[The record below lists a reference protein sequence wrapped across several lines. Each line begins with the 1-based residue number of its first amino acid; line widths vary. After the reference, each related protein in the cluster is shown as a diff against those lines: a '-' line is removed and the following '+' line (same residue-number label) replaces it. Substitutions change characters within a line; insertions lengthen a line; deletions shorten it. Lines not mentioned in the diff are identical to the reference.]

1 MKKFLEILVLVLLCY
16 NLSIFNNVSA
26 NEKKVFYAGFSFS
39 GNYIDKSTGI
49 KFTNHLTNEKNENGL
64 DIISDSLLRS
74 MKKIQPK
81 NFNIDYNFA
90 DLEKGL
96 EESVVMSVILD
107 HENFFSEYE
116 PISKTYLNNI
126 QMFFQVIF
134 YNFKTRKLIASIP
147 YDVSVPFFTKNELTE
162 KEIINHIRN
171 FYTKGLKSI
180 DSQQTINAFTQV
192 EKILNNFELKEKYKL
207 RIGVTSVNFEEKAFF
222 AIPNDYKKN
231 IKPLENIFA
240 QLFSSRL
247 ALHNDIALVPYVE
260 GVAIGAKM
268 KQQFVNSDIIYDIE
282 LPKPDYNINITVRG
296 FKKVLAKKSDI
307 NNIYFWASFLNLK
320 IYQPDLN
327 KIYMDD
333 NLKNVI
339 KKSIPSQI
347 QDVNDWYKFY
357 ITTYELFDDF
367 SINVINPKNEWL
379 KKANDSKNFEA
390 NIRKVNKLMEKVK

>member
-1 MKKFLEILVLVLLCY
+1 MKKLLGIVVLGLMLY

-171 FYTKGLKSI
+171 FYTKGFKSI

>member
-1 MKKFLEILVLVLLCY
+1 MKKNFAFLVLSLL
-16 NLSIFNNVSA
+16 LIFNNVSA

-49 KFTNHLTNEKNENGL
+49 KFTNYLINEKNENGL

-74 MKKIQPK
+74 IKKIQAK

-96 EESVVMSVILD
+96 EESVVMSVVLD

-134 YNFKTRKLIASIP
+134 YNFKTKKLIASIP

-180 DSQQTINAFTQV
+180 DSEQTINAFTQV

-207 RIGVTSVNFEEKAFF
+207 RIGVTSVIFKDESFF

-260 GVAIGAKM
+260 GLAIGAKM
-268 KQQFVNSDIIYDIE
+268 KQQFVNSDVIYDIE
-282 LPKPDYNINITVRG
+282 LPKPDFNINITVRG
-296 FKKVLAKKSDI
+296 FKKVLAKKSDV

-327 KIYMDD
+327 KVYMDD

-367 SINVINPKNEWL
+367 SLNINNPDDEWL
-379 KKANDSKNFEA
+379 KKVNDSQNFKINMQKIDE
-390 NIRKVNKLMEKVK
+390 LMEKVK

>member
-1 MKKFLEILVLVLLCY
+1 MKKAILMLIAGLLWY

-49 KFTNHLTNEKNENGL
+49 KFTNHLINEKNENGL

-74 MKKIQPK
+74 IKKIQAK

-96 EESVVMSVILD
+96 EESVVMSVVLD

-180 DSQQTINAFTQV
+180 DSEQTINAFTQV

-207 RIGVTSVNFEEKAFF
+207 RIGVTSVNFEDKSIF
-222 AIPNDYKKN
+222 AIPSDYKKN

-260 GVAIGAKM
+260 GMAIGAKM
-268 KQQFVNSDIIYDIE
+268 KQQFVNSDVIYDIE
-282 LPKPDYNINITVRG
+282 LPKPDYNIDITVRG
-296 FKKVLAKKSDI
+296 FKKVLAQKSDV

-327 KIYMDD
+327 KVYMDD

-347 QDVNDWYKFY
+347 KDVNDWYKFY
-357 ITTYELFDDF
+357 ITTYELFDNF
-367 SINVINPKNEWL
+367 SLNIDNLDDEWL
-379 KKANDSKNFEA
+379 KNVNDSENFKI
-390 NIRKVNKLMEKVK
+390 NMHKINQLMEKVK

>member
-1 MKKFLEILVLVLLCY
+1 MKKNLAFLVLSLL
-16 NLSIFNNVSA
+16 LVFNNVSA

-49 KFTNHLTNEKNENGL
+49 KFTNYLINEKNENGL
-64 DIISDSLLRS
+64 DIISASLLRS
-74 MKKIQPK
+74 IKKIRAK
-81 NFNIDYNFA
+81 NFNVDYNFA

-96 EESVVMSVILD
+96 EESIVMSVVLD

-162 KEIINHIRN
+162 KEIINQIRN

-180 DSQQTINAFTQV
+180 DSEQTINAFTQV
-192 EKILNNFELKEKYKL
+192 EKILNDFELKEKYNL
-207 RIGVTSVNFEEKAFF
+207 RIGVTSVIFEDKSLF
-222 AIPNDYKKN
+222 AIPNNYKKN

-260 GVAIGAKM
+260 GMAIGAKM
-268 KQQFVNSDIIYDIE
+268 KQQFVNSDVIYDIE
-282 LPKPDYNINITVRG
+282 LPKPDYDINITVRG
-296 FKKVLAKKSDI
+296 FKKVLAKKSDV

-320 IYQPDLN
+320 IYQPDSN

-357 ITTYELFDDF
+357 ITTYELFDNF
-367 SINVINPKNEWL
+367 SLNINNPNDKWL
-379 KKANDSKNFEA
+379 KKVNDSSDFKTNMLKIDE
-390 NIRKVNKLMEKVK
+390 LMEKVK

>member
-1 MKKFLEILVLVLLCY
+1 MKKNFAFLVLSLL
-16 NLSIFNNVSA
+16 LIFNNVSA

-49 KFTNHLTNEKNENGL
+49 KFTNYLTNEKNENGL

-74 MKKIQPK
+74 IKKIQAK

-96 EESVVMSVILD
+96 EESVVMSVVLD

-180 DSQQTINAFTQV
+180 DSEQTINAFTQV

-207 RIGVTSVNFEEKAFF
+207 RIGVTSVIFKDESFF

-260 GVAIGAKM
+260 GMAIGAKM
-268 KQQFVNSDIIYDIE
+268 KQQFVNSDVIYDIE
-282 LPKPDYNINITVRG
+282 LPKPDFNINITVRG
-296 FKKVLAKKSDI
+296 FKKVLAKKSDV

-327 KIYMDD
+327 KVYMDD

-357 ITTYELFDDF
+357 ITTYELFDNF
-367 SINVINPKNEWL
+367 SLNINNPDDEWL
-379 KKANDSKNFEA
+379 KKVNDSPNFKI
-390 NIRKVNKLMEKVK
+390 NMQKIDKLMEKVK

>member
-1 MKKFLEILVLVLLCY
+1 MKKIFALLVLSLL
-16 NLSIFNNVSA
+16 LIFNNVSA

-49 KFTNHLTNEKNENGL
+49 KFTNHLINEKNENGL

-74 MKKIQPK
+74 IKKIQAK

-96 EESVVMSVILD
+96 EESVVMSVVLD

-134 YNFKTRKLIASIP
+134 YNFKTKKLIASIP
-147 YDVSVPFFTKNELTE
+147 YDVSVPFFTKNELTK

-180 DSQQTINAFTQV
+180 DSEQTINAFTQV

-207 RIGVTSVNFEEKAFF
+207 RIGVTSVIFEDKSFF

-260 GVAIGAKM
+260 GMAIGAKM
-268 KQQFVNSDIIYDIE
+268 KQQFVNSDVIYDIE
-282 LPKPDYNINITVRG
+282 LPKPDFNINITVRG
-296 FKKVLAKKSDI
+296 FKKVLAKKSDV

-327 KIYMDD
+327 KVYMDD

-357 ITTYELFDDF
+357 ITTYELFDNF
-367 SINVINPKNEWL
+367 SLNINNPDDEWL
-379 KKANDSKNFEA
+379 KKVNDSPDFKINMQK
-390 NIRKVNKLMEKVK
+390 IDKLMEKVK

>member
-1 MKKFLEILVLVLLCY
+1 MKKNLAFLVLSLL
-16 NLSIFNNVSA
+16 LVFNNVSA

-49 KFTNHLTNEKNENGL
+49 KFTNYLINEKNENGL
-64 DIISDSLLRS
+64 DIISASLLRS
-74 MKKIQPK
+74 IKKIRAK
-81 NFNIDYNFA
+81 NFNVDYNFA

-96 EESVVMSVILD
+96 EESIVMSVVLD

-162 KEIINHIRN
+162 KEIINQIRN

-180 DSQQTINAFTQV
+180 DSEQTINAFTQV
-192 EKILNNFELKEKYKL
+192 EKILNDFELKEKYNL
-207 RIGVTSVNFEEKAFF
+207 RIGVTSVIFEDKSLF
-222 AIPNDYKKN
+222 AIPNNYKKN

-260 GVAIGAKM
+260 GMAIGAKM
-268 KQQFVNSDIIYDIE
+268 KQQFVNSDVIYDIE
-282 LPKPDYNINITVRG
+282 LPKPDYDINITVRG
-296 FKKVLAKKSDI
+296 FKKVLAKKSDV

-320 IYQPDLN
+320 IYQPDSN

-357 ITTYELFDDF
+357 ITTYELFDNF
-367 SINVINPKNEWL
+367 SLNINYPNDKWL
-379 KKANDSKNFEA
+379 KKINDTSDFKKNMLKIGE
-390 NIRKVNKLMEKVK
+390 LMEKVK

>member
-1 MKKFLEILVLVLLCY
+1 MKKIFAFLALSLL
-16 NLSIFNNVSA
+16 LIFNNVSA

-49 KFTNHLTNEKNENGL
+49 KFTNYLINEKNENGL

-74 MKKIQPK
+74 IKKIQAK

-96 EESVVMSVILD
+96 EESVVMSVVLD

-134 YNFKTRKLIASIP
+134 YNFKTKKLIASIP

-180 DSQQTINAFTQV
+180 DSEQTINAFTQV

-207 RIGVTSVNFEEKAFF
+207 RIGVTSVIFKDKSFL

-260 GVAIGAKM
+260 GMAIGAKM
-268 KQQFVNSDIIYDIE
+268 KQQFVNSDVIYDIE

-296 FKKVLAKKSDI
+296 FKKVLAKKSDV

-327 KIYMDD
+327 KVYMDD

-357 ITTYELFDDF
+357 ITTYELFDNF
-367 SINVINPKNEWL
+367 SLNINNPDDEWL
-379 KKANDSKNFEA
+379 KKVNDLPNFKI
-390 NIRKVNKLMEKVK
+390 NMQKIDKLMEKVK

>member
-1 MKKFLEILVLVLLCY
+1 MVLGLMLY

>member
-1 MKKFLEILVLVLLCY
+1 MKKIFAFLVLSLL
-16 NLSIFNNVSA
+16 LIFNNVSA

-49 KFTNHLTNEKNENGL
+49 KFTNHLINEKNENGL
-64 DIISDSLLRS
+64 DIISDSLLKS
-74 MKKIQPK
+74 IKKIQAK

-96 EESVVMSVILD
+96 EESVVMSVVLD

-180 DSQQTINAFTQV
+180 DSEQTINAFTQV

-207 RIGVTSVNFEEKAFF
+207 RIGVTSVNFEDKSIF

-231 IKPLENIFA
+231 IKLLENIFA

-260 GVAIGAKM
+260 GLAIGAKM
-268 KQQFVNSDIIYDIE
+268 KQQFVNSDVIYDIE

-327 KIYMDD
+327 KVYMDD

-357 ITTYELFDDF
+357 ITTYELFDNF
-367 SINVINPKNEWL
+367 SLNINSPDDEWL
-379 KKANDSKNFEA
+379 KKVNDSPNFKI
-390 NIRKVNKLMEKVK
+390 NMQKIDKLMEKVK

>member
-1 MKKFLEILVLVLLCY
+1 MKKIFAFLALSLL
-16 NLSIFNNVSA
+16 LIFNNVSA

-49 KFTNHLTNEKNENGL
+49 KFTNYLINEKNENGL
-64 DIISDSLLRS
+64 DIISESLLRS
-74 MKKIQPK
+74 IKKIQAK

-96 EESVVMSVILD
+96 EESVVMSVVLD

-180 DSQQTINAFTQV
+180 DSEQTINAFTQV

-207 RIGVTSVNFEEKAFF
+207 RIGVTSVIFKDKSFL

-260 GVAIGAKM
+260 GMAIGAKM
-268 KQQFVNSDIIYDIE
+268 KQQFVNSDVIYDIE
-282 LPKPDYNINITVRG
+282 LPKPDFNINITVRG
-296 FKKVLAKKSDI
+296 FKKVLAKKSDV

-327 KIYMDD
+327 KVYMDD

-357 ITTYELFDDF
+357 ITTYELFDNF
-367 SINVINPKNEWL
+367 SLNINNPDDEWL
-379 KKANDSKNFEA
+379 KKVNDLPNFKI
-390 NIRKVNKLMEKVK
+390 NMQKIDKLMEKVK

>member
-1 MKKFLEILVLVLLCY
+1 MKKIFAFLTLILLL
-16 NLSIFNNVSA
+16 IFNNVSA

-49 KFTNHLTNEKNENGL
+49 KFTNYLINEKNENGL

-74 MKKIQPK
+74 IKKIQAK

-96 EESVVMSVILD
+96 EESVVMSVVLD

-126 QMFFQVIF
+126 QMFFQIIF

-180 DSQQTINAFTQV
+180 DSEQTINAFTQV

-207 RIGVTSVNFEEKAFF
+207 RIGVTSVNFEDKSFF

-231 IKPLENIFA
+231 IKLLETIFA

-260 GVAIGAKM
+260 GLAIGAKM
-268 KQQFVNSDIIYDIE
+268 KQQFVNSDVIYDIE

-296 FKKVLAKKSDI
+296 FKKVLAKKSDV

-327 KIYMDD
+327 KVYMDD

-357 ITTYELFDDF
+357 ITTYELFDNF
-367 SINVINPKNEWL
+367 SLNINNPDDEWL
-379 KKANDSKNFEA
+379 KKVNDSPNFKI
-390 NIRKVNKLMEKVK
+390 NMQKIDKLMEKVK

>member
-1 MKKFLEILVLVLLCY
+1 MKKNLAFLVLSLL
-16 NLSIFNNVSA
+16 LVFNNVSA

-49 KFTNHLTNEKNENGL
+49 KFTNYLINEKNENGL
-64 DIISDSLLRS
+64 DIISASLLRS
-74 MKKIQPK
+74 IKKIRAK
-81 NFNIDYNFA
+81 NFNVDYNFA

-96 EESVVMSVILD
+96 EESIVMSVVLD

-162 KEIINHIRN
+162 KEIINQIRN

-180 DSQQTINAFTQV
+180 DSEQTINAFTQV
-192 EKILNNFELKEKYKL
+192 EKILNDFELKEKYNL
-207 RIGVTSVNFEEKAFF
+207 RIGVTSVIFEDKSLFT
-222 AIPNDYKKN
+222 IPNNYKKN

-260 GVAIGAKM
+260 GMAIGAKM
-268 KQQFVNSDIIYDIE
+268 KQQFVNSDVIYDIE

-296 FKKVLAKKSDI
+296 FKKVLAKKSDV

-320 IYQPDLN
+320 IYQPDSN

-357 ITTYELFDDF
+357 ITTYELFDNF
-367 SINVINPKNEWL
+367 SLNINNPNDKWL
-379 KKANDSKNFEA
+379 KKANDSSDFKTNMLKIDE
-390 NIRKVNKLMEKVK
+390 LMEKVK

>member
-1 MKKFLEILVLVLLCY
+1 MVLGLMLY

-247 ALHNDIALVPYVE
+247 ALHNDIELVPYVE

>member
-1 MKKFLEILVLVLLCY
+1 MKKLLGILVLGLLLY

>member
-81 NFNIDYNFA
+81 NFNFDYNFA

-96 EESVVMSVILD
+96 EESVVMSVVLD
-107 HENFFSEYE
+107 HENYFSEYE

-147 YDVSVPFFTKNELTE
+147 YDVSVPFFTKNEPTE
-162 KEIINHIRN
+162 KEIINYIRN

-180 DSQQTINAFTQV
+180 DLQQTINAFTQV

-207 RIGVTSVNFEEKAFF
+207 RIGVTSVNFEEKSFF

-247 ALHNDIALVPYVE
+247 ALHNNIALVPYVE
-260 GVAIGAKM
+260 GMAIGAKM

>member
-1 MKKFLEILVLVLLCY
+1 MLY

>member
-1 MKKFLEILVLVLLCY
+1 MKKLLGILVLGLMLY